1 MLKKEIVFLLEFE
14 LDHLLFRGF
23 PGGSVVK
30 ILPEVQETRVP
41 SLGWE
46 DPREKE
52 MTTHSSILAW
62 RIPWMG
68 AWQAT
73 VHGVA
78 KSQIRL
84 KQPSTATTLLFSV
97 LPLIVF
103 VFNSVY
109 HLILSSI
116 HCVSLTVLVVEDA
129 GVLDRLLPK

>member
-1 MLKKEIVFLLEFE
+1 MA
-14 LDHLLFRGF
+14 
-23 PGGSVVK
+23 
-30 ILPEVQETRVP
+30 
-41 SLGWE
+41 
-46 DPREKE
+46 
-52 MTTHSSILAW
+52 THSSVLAW

-116 HCVSLTVLVVEDA
+116 HCVSWTVLVVEDA